1 MYDNNQ
7 NSPNLILCMFSSY
20 TAFYNTIQPVILMTG
35 NTGWTGEMAYT
46 PTKKK
51 TLCIGIHVGGR
62 SNTTKKTQTSEKLP
76 IRISNVWKS
85 VSVFFRSFKRIST
98 GTRRIT
104 RMYCLERQIH
114 EQRLKQN
121 SEISESRL

>member
-20 TAFYNTIQPVILMTG
+20 TAFYNTTRNFNDRYYRMDRVNGIYPYQ
-35 NTGWTGEMAYT
+35 
-46 PTKKK
+46 KKI
-51 TLCIGIHVGGR
+51 LCIGIHVGGR
-62 SNTTKKTQTSEKLP
+62 RNTTKKTQTSEKLP